1 MFRESQGPFS
11 IGFVEGMQ
19 VAASSTGLRG
29 LANAHELLGGIA
41 MTKLRIV
48 ESAFSLTAIALMIG
62 LVVGQAVAQDVDAKG
77 DKELTQLTQKIDKS
91 AADRDRGRVTSK
103 IVDEWKGTKFKF
115 DPNSTPRELTAQ
127 DVQDLRGKKLG
138 YGESSILLALTAK
151 QSNSATAKSVSEILA
166 MRQAGEGW
174 GKLARDLGYKN
185 LGSVVKSVKATEK
198 DVTKVAMER
207 NDKPDKSGKTDKPDK
222 PEKPERLEKPEKPEK
237 PEKAEKPGR

>member
-1 MFRESQGPFS
+1 MPN
-11 IGFVEGMQ
+11 I
-19 VAASSTGLRG
+19 
-29 LANAHELLGGIA
+29 
-41 MTKLRIV
+41 RIV
-48 ESAFSLTAIALMIG
+48 RFSLLLVLPMIAL
-62 LVVGQAVAQDVDAKG
+62 VAGSAAAQTVDTKG

-103 IVDEWKGTKFKF
+103 IVDEWKGTQFKF
-115 DPNSTPRELTAQ
+115 DPNSAPRELTAQ
-127 DVQDLRGKKLG
+127 DVHDLRAKKLG
-138 YGESSILLALTAK
+138 FGEISTLLALTAK
-151 QSNSATAKSVSEILA
+151 QPNSATAKSVNEILA

-207 NDKPDKSGKTDKPDK
+207 SEKPDRSGKMDKPDRLEKPDK
-222 PEKPERLEKPEKPEK
+222 PEKPDRPEK

>member
-1 MFRESQGPFS
+1 
-11 IGFVEGMQ
+11 
-19 VAASSTGLRG
+19 
-29 LANAHELLGGIA
+29 
-41 MTKLRIV
+41 MTKLSIV
-48 ESAFSLTAIALMIG
+48 GSAFSLTAIALMIG
-62 LVVGQAVAQDVDAKG
+62 LVAGQAVAQDVDAKG

-91 AADRDRGRVTSK
+91 AADRDGGRVTSK

-127 DVQDLRGKKLG
+127 DVQDLRAKKLG
-138 YGESSILLALTAK
+138 YGEISTLLALTAK

-166 MRQAGEGW
+166 MRLAGEGW

-185 LGSVVKSVKATEK
+185 LGSVVKSVKATDK
-198 DVTKVAMER
+198 DVAKVAMER
-207 NDKPDKSGKTDKPDK
+207 SDKPDKSGKMDKPDK